1 MANPLPL
8 AGLNIVV
15 TRPREQA
22 ASLANGIEKLG
33 GVCIQFPLLEI
44 TPLPDDR
51 PLRAVLARLPE
62 FQLAIFISPNAVRYG
77 MAAIRSAG
85 GLPDS
90 LQAAT
95 VGLSSAK
102 ALHDY
107 GVEKVIAPQQQF
119 DSEGLLALPELR
131 QVNGQ
136 RVVIFRG
143 DSGRELLG
151 DTLKARG
158 ADVEYVTCYQRSK
171 AQHDVNAL
179 LAASPDAVTVSSS
192 EALHHLW
199 EMLNATGRERLAAIP
214 LFVSHERIAAAARE
228 LGWQHIITASAGDEG
243 MLSDLTAWAELRKS
257 RTSQRH
263 APWKNGKKGK
273 K

>member
-22 ASLANGIEKLG
+22 APLVNGIEKLG

-44 TPLPDDR
+44 TPLPDEQ

-77 MAAIRSAG
+77 MEAIRSAG
-85 GLPDS
+85 GLPGT
-90 LQAAT
+90 LQIAT

-107 GVEKVIAPQQQF
+107 GVEKVIAPHQQF
-119 DSEGLLALPELR
+119 DSEGLLALPELNAVR
-131 QVNGQ
+131 DK

-151 DTLKARG
+151 DTLKLRG

-171 AQHDVNAL
+171 AQHDVTAL
-179 LAASPDAVTVSSS
+179 LAASPDALTVSSS

-199 EMLNATGRERLAAIP
+199 EMLNATGRERLTAIP
-214 LFVSHERIAAAARE
+214 LFVSHARIAAAARE
-228 LGWQHIITASAGDEG
+228 LGWQHIITGSAGDDG
-243 MLSDLTAWAELRKS
+243 LLSDLTTWAELRKS
-257 RTSQRH
+257 KH
-263 APWKNGKKGK
+263 
-273 K
+273 